1 MAPKA
6 TPRRPPA
13 DDDKGRGWDLPV
25 QDSLHLVR
33 KAKDQVL
40 FLRQLGDELLEATT
54 SYEDAAAAASVIASA
69 RTEADTTLTS
79 LHINFGSLSGVL
91 PSRNQPSTGRGSMRS
106 KQSVK
111 ESRGVMERYS
121 AAKRHCGMA
130 LEAWRKEAQGRGELG
145 CGGGSLDG
153 ALYCPRLVKEGW
165 TRSQTRADNMAAEN
179 AVKHVAQVSELQVFL
194 STSNGAQTS
203 SIASASEVKII
214 CDNVFCAA
222 VALNA
227 AQGISPVRVC
237 IDAFDRAKETD
248 GWSTAHHHV
257 FQKVTDLANAAL
269 HYYLVR
275 ADTRDGS
282 PDQGLSSDDWRPGVV
297 ALEDLLLWLCSLR
310 DMFELKCCVTGTLLA
325 ANPAT
330 HRLLPPF
337 FRQYKLKRSEL
348 LVAASEEG
356 PRLAWH
362 AHVAPY

>member
-1 MAPKA
+1 MHTVTHWGLVLVVWCA
-6 TPRRPPA
+6 
-13 DDDKGRGWDLPV
+13 DDKGRGWDLPV

-54 SYEDAAAAASVIASA
+54 SYEDAAAAASIIASA

-165 TRSQTRADNMAAEN
+165 TSMPDSCLMG
-179 AVKHVAQVSELQVFL
+179 L
-194 STSNGAQTS
+194 
-203 SIASASEVKII
+203 I
-214 CDNVFCAA
+214 CLTTFWCCYFFC
-222 VALNA
+222 
-227 AQGISPVRVC
+227 VC
-237 IDAFDRAKETD
+237 T
-248 GWSTAHHHV
+248 
-257 FQKVTDLANAAL
+257 
-269 HYYLVR
+269 
-275 ADTRDGS
+275 
-282 PDQGLSSDDWRPGVV
+282 
-297 ALEDLLLWLCSLR
+297 
-310 DMFELKCCVTGTLLA
+310 
-325 ANPAT
+325 
-330 HRLLPPF
+330 
-337 FRQYKLKRSEL
+337 
-348 LVAASEEG
+348 
-356 PRLAWH
+356 
-362 AHVAPY
+362 